1 MKKSMLQL
9 GEEKLSREDIGT
21 SPMTHDE
28 NLRANALALACRYYV
43 ETIVKD
49 GDLYREMVRD
59 NKVLKPAT
67 YVGVIEVACSFEMF
81 IRGELKRDAGAV
93 VGDAMEFEATVKER
107 KLAHDE
113 HMKELDDLTKADR
126 ETATGVTR

>member
-1 MKKSMLQL
+1 MVSVAKEKKSMLAL
-9 GEEKLSREDIGT
+9 GEELMEKDCVTT
-21 SPMTHDE
+21 SLTHDE
-28 NLRANALALACRYYV
+28 TLRANALALACRYYV

-81 IRGELKRDAGAV
+81 IAGELKKDAAHV
-93 VGDAMEFEATVKER
+93 VGGVMGFKETVAQEKS
-107 KLAHDE
+107 AHE
-113 HMKELDDLTKADR
+113 ENMKELDALTKKER
-126 ETATGVTR
+126 K